1 MTMPAIPLDEHILAA
16 RLQEIGFRCRH
27 CGECCMGGEGNIVM
41 VMPPEIRWL
50 QSATGCSPG
59 DLVEPYPERVSLA
72 CGTSIAFGWAL
83 RRGCDGN
90 CLFHHGDRCE
100 VYPARPWIC
109 RTYPF
114 VLDGEE
120 LRVSSCA
127 GIGEPMGREEAL
139 EMARN
144 LLMRREEERSE
155 VEKVR
160 SVLSKAGFPA
170 GGSLLVDSE
179 GVHPL

>member
-1 MTMPAIPLDEHILAA
+1 MPGTIPLEEESLAG
-16 RLQEIGFRCRH
+16 RLQEIGFRCRR
-27 CGECCMGGEGNIVM
+27 CGECCRGSGENLVM
-41 VMPPEIRWL
+41 VMPPEIRRL
-50 QSATGCSPG
+50 RAATGRPSG
-59 DLVEPYPERVSLA
+59 DLVEPYPERVALA
-72 CGTSIAFGWAL
+72 CGASLTFGWAL

-90 CLFHHGDRCE
+90 CRFHAGDRCE

-114 VLDGEE
+114 LLDGEE

-127 GIGEPMGREEAL
+127 GLGLPLGREEAL
-139 EMARN
+139 DMARD
-144 LLMRREEERSE
+144 LLLRREEERDE
-155 VEKVR
+155 VERVR
-160 SVLSKAGFPA
+160 SVLSRVGIPA